1 MREIYALLR
10 EAPQARP
17 FFAALAQSSL
27 GTGAGYVGLVI
38 IALDRFDSPWAI
50 SLVLLADLGPAML
63 LGPLFGAIADRFSR
77 RTCMVIADLIRAAA
91 FCGIAFASSFELTLV
106 LAAVAGIGTGLF
118 TPAALASLPSLV
130 EPPRLPA
137 ASAVYGVLAD
147 LGYTIGPALAA
158 GALLLGSAE
167 SLMVANAITFA
178 VSAVVLARLSFGG
191 LPAGEREPFVEARPS
206 LLAEARDGLRATVG
220 MIGLRT
226 VLFASGVALFFGGLF
241 NVGELLL
248 VTREL
253 GTTETA
259 YSALVALYGLGFVA
273 GSISGSKGGELS
285 LLKRR
290 YLIGVAVM
298 GIGFV
303 GAGLSP
309 TLPLALGAFA
319 VAGVGNGLL
328 LVYERLMIQA
338 LVPDQLSGRVF
349 GVKDALT
356 AWAFGLA
363 FVSAGGLIE
372 LVGVRELLVFAG
384 TGALL
389 VWAISAIILRRAWT
403 ALAGDARV
411 ETVVDVLSGSGRNA
425 DTAGSRRAREHG
437 SYPFGGGGGWLAL
450 LDDLD

>member
-1 MREIYALLR
+1 MREIYALLQQTR
-10 EAPQARP
+10 QARP

-50 SLVLLADLGPAML
+50 SLILLADLGPAML

-77 RTCMVIADLIRAAA
+77 RACMVIADLIRAVA
-91 FCGIAFASSFELTLV
+91 FLGIAFTDSFELTLV
-106 LAAVAGIGTGLF
+106 LAAFAGIGTGLF
-118 TPAALASLPSLV
+118 TPAALASLPNLV
-130 EPPRLPA
+130 ERPRLPA
-137 ASAVYGVLAD
+137 ASSLYGVLAD
-147 LGYTIGPALAA
+147 LGYTVGPAVAA
-158 GALLLGSAE
+158 GVLLLGSAE
-167 SLMVANAITFA
+167 ILMLANSITFA
-178 VSAVVLARLSFGG
+178 ASAVVLARLSFERV
-191 LPAGEREPFVEARPS
+191 PANVRAAPVEAQRPS
-206 LLAEARDGLRATVG
+206 LLQETRDGLRATVG

-226 VLFASGVALFFGGLF
+226 VLITSGAALFFGGLF
-241 NVGELLL
+241 NVAELLL

-253 GTTETA
+253 DTSETA
-259 YSALVALYGLGFVA
+259 YSVLVALYGLGFIA
-273 GSISGSKGGELS
+273 GSIAGSKGGELR

-328 LVYERLMIQA
+328 LVYERLIIQA
-338 LVPDQLSGRVF
+338 LVPDELSGRIF

-372 LVGVRELLVFAG
+372 LLGVRELLVLAG
-384 TGALL
+384 AGAMF
-389 VWAISAIILRRAWT
+389 VWAISAIILRRAWS
-403 ALAGDARV
+403 ADAEASRAPAAAGPLA
-411 ETVVDVLSGSGRNA
+411 SGRNLDA
-425 DTAGSRRAREHG
+425 AGSRRAGEHG
-437 SYPFGGGGGWLAL
+437 PYPFGGGGGWLAL